1 MMSYIVSNI
10 NKKKEYSSENK
21 INQIICS
28 NEKAGNFIEDI
39 NYLLNNSII
48 TNDNLVCKLFEFN
61 KIDNF
66 KVLMENKIIGFDLVL
81 TTKLLEIN
89 NQETKINFLKII
101 IENINSFDLN
111 ELCNFVIY
119 FDESNEIIFELVF
132 NKLVEKSSDKAIKD
146 LINFCCS
153 RNKLTYLTII
163 LEKTKIK
170 LDFNKSESLLKIVMS
185 NLFENLEPIFSYA
198 ILEGGNIS
206 DRKEELL
213 YNAIK
218 YNKKELIELIK

>member
-1 MMSYIVSNI
+1 MMSHMLSNI
-10 NKKKEYSSENK
+10 NKKTEYSSKVNE
-21 INQIICS
+21 IICS
-28 NEKAGNFIEDI
+28 EIDKNDLISDIEF
-39 NYLLNNSII
+39 LLNNNII
-48 TNDNLVCKLFEFN
+48 SHDDLVCKLFQFN
-61 KIDNF
+61 KVDNF
-66 KVLMENKIIGFDLVL
+66 KILLENKIIGFDLSL
-81 TTKLLEIN
+81 TTKLLEIYS
-89 NQETKINFLKII
+89 QESKINFINII
-101 IENINSFDLN
+101 LNNISDFELI

-119 FDESNEIIFELVF
+119 FNDSNEEIFELVL
-132 NKLVEKSSDKAIKD
+132 KKILDKKDDKIIKD

-153 RNKLTYLTII
+153 RNKLTYLSII

-170 LDFNKSESLLKIVMS
+170 LDFNKSEPLLKIVMC

-198 ILEGGNIS
+198 VLEGGNIS

>member
-28 NEKAGNFIEDI
+28 NEKADNFIENI

-48 TNDNLVCKLFEFN
+48 TNDDLVCKLFEFN
-61 KIDNF
+61 KVENF
-66 KVLMENKIIGFDLVL
+66 KLLMENKIIGFDLVL
-81 TTKLLEIN
+81 TTKLLEIV

-119 FDESNEIIFELVF
+119 FDESDEVIFELVF
-132 NKLVEKSSDKAIKD
+132 NKLVEKSSDKTIQD

-163 LEKTKIK
+163 VDKTKIK
-170 LDFNKSESLLKIVMS
+170 LDFNKSEPLLKIVMC
-185 NLFENLEPIFSYA
+185 NLFENLEPIFSYVV
-198 ILEGGNIS
+198 LEGGNIS
-206 DRKEELL
+206 DRKDELL